1 MKETSIFSARLW
13 LETYMERLNVEDVVL
28 VFQVGC
34 LQDEVKTRFNDGLAD
49 SDRGVARFG

>member
-1 MKETSIFSARLW
+1 MKETSILLASLW
-13 LETYMERLNVEDVVL
+13 LMTYMERLNVEDVVL